1 MNIPKISFTG
11 LSNLKIAQSREPKNW
26 VGLYPSATGELK
38 NGEIETRE
46 YKIRVDLTDDYSG
59 RDYTDLLVEIAKAE
73 KGLNTSYIKNAPPNR
88 IELHMIKNKVVDDVV
103 FKDYTYSTFKL
114 NGEDI
119 PIMGFKT
126 LGLYTYLAKLTRN
139 LKQNFIL
146 DPTQERIIDDFNQ
159 SIQDT
164 AERFID
170 LMQ

>member
-1 MNIPKISFTG
+1 MNISKISFTG
-11 LSNLKIAQSREPKNW
+11 LNNLKIVQSREPQKRF
-26 VGLYPSATGELK
+26 GLYPAATGEVK
-38 NGEIETRE
+38 NGEIETSE
-46 YKIRVDLTDDYSG
+46 YKIRVDLTDDYFG
-59 RDYTDLLVEIAKAE
+59 RDYTDLLLEMTKAE
-73 KGLNTSYIKNAPPNR
+73 KGLNTSYIKNSPPNR
-88 IELHMIKNKVVDDVV
+88 IELHMIKNTVLDDDT

-139 LKQNFIL
+139 LKQSFIL
-146 DPTQERIIDDFNQ
+146 DPKQEEIIDDFNQ

-170 LMQ
+170 LMC